1 MDIDFH
7 FGTVYVLSRWAGF
20 QAANAKVIAACSQFV
35 DDNIDN
41 IDGDSL
47 SSWSTGRDV
56 REDGR
61 IIRYSGHD
69 LWANLGNA
77 EGNEEVWIPYHFLPG
92 LEGETEEEK
101 LICHKDSELANKLR
115 DRLSSISLADP
126 NWAFKLGIGLHVYAD
141 TWAHQEFAGIFSL
154 KNVIHDLAIE
164 LFDQDNWK
172 SFDQFNDMM
181 KTLSLNIAAPLGH
194 AAAINWPD
202 RPYAKWSSSSKF
214 PNGRDNCLEF
224 LEASQACYRIL
235 AKVSGDVPLE
245 LEQWQLN
252 VLKKA
257 FLEIVNDDPEVRN
270 KIWAKWVGN
279 NIFGF
284 EFQEGDENLEYSKW
298 FIAADETMD
307 KRFYESIEEYYQW
320 CKAEL
325 EAAGI
330 YRLDG

>member
-41 IDGDSL
+41 MDGNSL
-47 SSWSTGRDV
+47 SSWKTGCDV

-61 IIRYSGHD
+61 VIRYSGHD

-92 LEGETEEEK
+92 LEGDTEEEK
-101 LICHKDSELANKLR
+101 LVCHKNSELALKLA
-115 DRLSSISLADP
+115 DRLENISLADP
-126 NWAFKLGIGLHVYAD
+126 NWAFHLGIGLHVYAD

-164 LFDQDNWK
+164 LFDQDNWR
-172 SFDQFNDMM
+172 SFEQFNDMM
-181 KTLSLNIAAPLGH
+181 KTLSLNFAAPLGH

-214 PNGRDNCLEF
+214 PGGRDNCQEF
-224 LEASQACYRIL
+224 LEAAQACYRIL

-245 LEQWQLN
+245 LEQWQIN
-252 VLKKA
+252 VLRKA
-257 FLEIVNDDPEVRN
+257 FLEIVNDDPDVRN
-270 KIWAKWVGN
+270 NIWTQWIDN

-284 EFQEGDENLEYSKW
+284 DFQEGDANLEYSKW
-298 FIAADETMD
+298 FIAADETLD

>member
-20 QAANAKVIAACSQFV
+20 QSANAKVIAASSQFV

-41 IDGDSL
+41 IDGSAM
-47 SSWSTGRDV
+47 SSWSTGCDV

-69 LWANLGNA
+69 LWANIGNT
-77 EGNEEVWIPYHFLPG
+77 EGNEEIWIPYHFLPG

-101 LICHKDSELANKLR
+101 LICHKNSVLAKKLEAK
-115 DRLSSISLADP
+115 LSSITTADP
-126 NWAFKLGIGLHVYAD
+126 NWAFKLGIGLHVFAD

-154 KNVIHDLAIE
+154 ANVVHDLVIE

-172 SFDQFNDMM
+172 SFEHFTDMM
-181 KTLSLNIAAPLGH
+181 KTLSLNVAAPLGH

-214 PNGRDNCLEF
+214 PGGRDNCQEF
-224 LEASQACYRIL
+224 LEAAEACYGIL
-235 AKVSGDVPLE
+235 AKVSGDVPEKL
-245 LEQWQLN
+245 QTWQLN
-252 VLKKA
+252 ALKKA
-257 FLEIVNDDPEVRN
+257 FLEIVNDDPEIRN
-270 KIWAKWVGN
+270 KTWAAWIRDNK
-279 NIFGF
+279 FGF
-284 EFQEGDENLEYSKW
+284 DYQEGDKALEYSKW
-298 FIAADETMD
+298 FILADETMD
-307 KRFYESIEEYYQW
+307 KGFYESIEEYYQW
-320 CKAEL
+320 CKSEL